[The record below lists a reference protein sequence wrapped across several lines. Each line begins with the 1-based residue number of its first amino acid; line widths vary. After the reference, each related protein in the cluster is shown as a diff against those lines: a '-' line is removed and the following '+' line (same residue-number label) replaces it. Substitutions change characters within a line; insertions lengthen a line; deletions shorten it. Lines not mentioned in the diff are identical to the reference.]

1 MLHNPKLFECWPTG
15 HSKKISDLGH
25 LGYQDTKVGVLDLY
39 RQKTKSLQM
48 EIKEQIGI
56 CDSRNRQQLILQH
69 RMGVQMS

>member
-1 MLHNPKLFECWPTG
+1 M
-15 HSKKISDLGH
+15 GH